1 MQKMLIKQNANC
13 FFFPCLL
20 SNSTDKT
27 EKKNPSK
34 NTDERLVNDSVL
46 SDTIEGGLGD
56 GLQLSC

>member
-1 MQKMLIKQNANC
+1 MMLIKQNANC
-13 FFFPCLL
+13 FFPCLL

-27 EKKNPSK
+27 GKKTSK
-34 NTDERLVNDSVL
+34 NTDKRLVNDSVL